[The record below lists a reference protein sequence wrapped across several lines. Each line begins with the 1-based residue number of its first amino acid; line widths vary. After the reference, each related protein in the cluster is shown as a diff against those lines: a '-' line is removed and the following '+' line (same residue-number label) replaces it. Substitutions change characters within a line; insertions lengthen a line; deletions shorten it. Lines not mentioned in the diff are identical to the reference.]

1 MLYSHHQTLQDLLV
15 VQNWHEA
22 DLETKRL
29 TFQINPEELWGDY
42 GLSERHEL
50 IPKIKAFSKEEL
62 EEIDRLW
69 VEHSNGHFGFSVQ
82 WQVYQ
87 ELLDELRLE
96 NELREDNELPDI
108 NFDDIDFDNLSDKEL
123 REKIEEIEEKKRTP
137 IQKKYRV
144 RGRWSSM
151 AALAILLG
159 WLSNGASEW
168 RFDRETMYTIDSP
181 KGHLPTLG
189 KQELGC
195 AFHHGYMLD
204 WVFDKLYLKPQG
216 IRFQI

>member
-15 VQNWHEA
+15 AQNWQEA

-29 TFQINPEELWGDY
+29 TFQINAEDLWGDY

-62 EEIDRLW
+62 EEVDRLW
-69 VEHSNGHFGFSVQ
+69 VEHSNGIFGFSVQ
-82 WQVYQ
+82 WHIYQ
-87 ELLDELRLE
+87 ELLNEIRLDNDLR
-96 NELREDNELPDI
+96 NI
-108 NFDDIDFDNLSDKEL
+108 NLDDLSDEEL
-123 REKIEEIEEKKRTP
+123 LEKMWTPTP
-137 IQKKYRV
+137 IQKKYRI

-159 WLSNGASEW
+159 WLSNGAAEW
-168 RFDRETMYTIDSP
+168 SFDRETIYAIDAP

-204 WVFDKLYLKPQG
+204 WVFDKLYSQA
-216 IRFQI
+216 